1 MNTRKALIAFG
12 HVSIIAIGY
21 TVAAMV
27 DRTVKPKGV
36 VENTLTTLGEFAL
49 AFGAAMKFNE
59 GYVHLCKD
67 AFDVDVSDH
76 FAY

>member
-49 AFGAAMKFNE
+49 GLNAARAFGE
-59 GYVHLCKD
+59 VYTSLCKD